1 MGEFTEP
8 SNSSNNQ
15 NNFRG
20 KHLYKRTRHPW
31 MGRCVNVARYALPE
45 LSFMTWQK
53 ETYKSSS
60 NNVTYFSLSWLP
72 VKGFFSRIL
81 LNVPI
86 ATASFPPNFSEVFVA
101 NLERQDLG
109 DIKKSAIEEDHLASF
124 NRKQCGKRILRC
136 LSSGLMTKRA
146 EYLNDMW
153 YPLKNRSKKPICEHW
168 HSKTATSSSMEISDY
183 FSLQN
188 YQGKEKNRQV
198 WYTVP

>member
-1 MGEFTEP
+1 
-8 SNSSNNQ
+8 
-15 NNFRG
+15 
-20 KHLYKRTRHPW
+20 

-101 NLERQDLG
+101 NLEKQDLG

-188 YQGKEKNRQV
+188 YQGKEKNRQI